1 MQLRVFKSVVNSKID
16 DVVNDIK
23 KASSMYYGGNRR
35 PLTTNAKMRTP
46 ENQRHV
52 AEYDKV
58 VAGAP
63 WKLGDAVRLE
73 RSLMELS
80 KPKPM
85 PAKPAEPTEPT
96 DKIIIKKD

>member
-1 MQLRVFKSVVNSKID
+1 
-16 DVVNDIK
+16 
-23 KASSMYYGGNRR
+23 MYYGGNRR
-35 PLTTNAKMRTP
+35 PLATNAKMRTP

-52 AEYDKV
+52 AEFDNV
-58 VAGAP
+58 VAGGP

-80 KPKPM
+80 KPKPA